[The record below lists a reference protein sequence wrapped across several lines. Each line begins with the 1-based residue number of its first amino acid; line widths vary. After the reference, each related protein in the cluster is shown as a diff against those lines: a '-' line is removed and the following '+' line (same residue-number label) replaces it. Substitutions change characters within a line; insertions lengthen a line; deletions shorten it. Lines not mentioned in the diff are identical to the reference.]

1 MKLDLEVKT
10 KAVGE
15 VFLGTGTL
23 EDIGVKYGISPSYLS
38 TLASRARRSMLRK
51 GLGTEADMVVQEIR
65 LVAVV
70 REKISDLEEVE
81 DKLSTIGAELEMCL
95 GEAN

>member
-1 MKLDLEVKT
+1 MKLDLETKT

-38 TLASRARRSMLRK
+38 TLASRAKRSMLRK
-51 GLGTEADMVVQEIR
+51 GLGAEVKMIDQEAR
-65 LVAVV
+65 LAAVI

-81 DKLSTIGAELEMCL
+81 DKISTIGAELEGCL
-95 GEAN
+95 G

>member
-1 MKLDLEVKT
+1 
-10 KAVGE
+10 
-15 VFLGTGTL
+15 
-23 EDIGVKYGISPSYLS
+23 
-38 TLASRARRSMLRK
+38 
-51 GLGTEADMVVQEIR
+51 MVVQEIR